1 MSTSRAFP
9 PNAYDKELYSAHTE
23 ALFKGLLVHLDDPS
37 SQIQVSSLHN
47 APYTITTFCLGGSVY
62 SSQNSILAQQT
73 AASGTGRECEAQ
85 ASNRKVRWKEPRRPY
100 TDVLNS
106 SLDTAMTCWHCKVM

>member
-1 MSTSRAFP
+1 MSISRAFT

-47 APYTITTFCLGGSVY
+47 ASYTITTFFSGGSVY
-62 SSQNSILAQQT
+62 SSQNGILTQQT
-73 AASGTGRECEAQ
+73 TASETG
-85 ASNRKVRWKEPRRPY
+85 
-100 TDVLNS
+100 
-106 SLDTAMTCWHCKVM
+106 